1 MVGSTAV
8 SCGAFFMSENF
19 TSAYSSSKRIGLLG
33 GMSAASSQLYYAEM
47 CRLTLAERGGL
58 SSPDLLLRSLDFA
71 PLEAWMAAGNWD
83 AIADTLS
90 REASQLQSAGAE
102 VIALA
107 TNTMHN
113 VAAEIE
119 AVIGVPFVHIADATA
134 VALNAGGSK
143 TPGFIGTQF
152 TMEQTFYLDRLRDQ
166 GLDPLVPGAS
176 SRSIIND
183 IIFEELCKGIVQE
196 DSADAFTKVAT
207 ELAFDGADSLILGCT
222 EVRMLI
228 NEDNTPL
235 PVFDTTAIHCKAILK
250 AAWDC

>member
-1 MVGSTAV
+1 MVGSTAA
-8 SCGAFFMSENF
+8 SCGAFFMPENV
-19 TSAYSSSKRIGLLG
+19 TSAYLSSKRIGLLG
-33 GMSAASSQLYYAEM
+33 GMSAASSQLYYAEL
-47 CRLTLAERGGL
+47 CRLTQAERGGL
-58 SSPDLLLRSLDFA
+58 SSPDLILRSLDFA
-71 PLEAWMAAGNWD
+71 PLEAWMTSGNWD

-90 REASQLQSAGAE
+90 RESSQLQASGAE

-113 VAAEIE
+113 VAADIE
-119 AVIGVPFVHIADATA
+119 AVIDVPFIHIADATA
-134 VALNAGGSK
+134 AALNAAGSK
-143 TPGFIGTQF
+143 TPGLIGTQF

-176 SRSIIND
+176 SRSLIND
-183 IIFEELCKGIVQE
+183 IIFGELCKGIVRD
-196 DSADAFTKVAT
+196 DSTDTFIKAAS

-222 EVRMLI
+222 EVCMLL

-235 PVFDTTAIHCKAILK
+235 PVFDTTAIHCEAILK

>member
-1 MVGSTAV
+1 
-8 SCGAFFMSENF
+8 MSENF

>member
-19 TSAYSSSKRIGLLG
+19 TSVHTSSKRIGLLG
-33 GMSAASSQLYYAEM
+33 GMSAASSQLYYAEL
-47 CRLTLAERGGL
+47 CRLTQAERGGL
-58 SSPDLLLRSLDFA
+58 SSPDLMLRSLDFA
-71 PLEAWMAAGNWD
+71 PLEAWMVIGNWD

-90 REASQLQSAGAE
+90 REACQLQAAGAE
-102 VIALA
+102 LIALA

-119 AVIGVPFVHIADATA
+119 TVIDVPFVHIADATA
-134 VALNAGGSK
+134 AALNAAGSK
-143 TPGFIGTQF
+143 TPGLIGTQF

-166 GLDPLVPGAS
+166 GMDPLVPGAS
-176 SRSIIND
+176 SRSVIND
-183 IIFEELCKGIVQE
+183 IIFGELCKGIVLE
-196 DSADAFTKVAT
+196 DSADAFIKAAT

-222 EVRMLI
+222 EVCMLL

-235 PVFDTTAIHCKAILK
+235 PVFDTTAIHCEAILK